1 MFILKEEGDFFF
13 FGSTNCYFQWR
24 KFVNM
29 SYLINFVWLVLC
41 LVKGWLCQIRSNLH
55 FIIPKEKK
63 FLAYKLYA
71 SLYLKQNMIVEMK
84 LQLLFFTFFGG
95 LFWVSIV
102 VTIDAKS
109 LKVTMVFSQY
119 CINEKDHIW

>member
-1 MFILKEEGDFFF
+1 
-13 FGSTNCYFQWR
+13 
-24 KFVNM
+24 
-29 SYLINFVWLVLC
+29 
-41 LVKGWLCQIRSNLH
+41 
-55 FIIPKEKK
+55 
-63 FLAYKLYA
+63 
-71 SLYLKQNMIVEMK
+71 MIVEMK